1 MSGYGNNDGNYGGNY
16 DGNYGGNNGGNNR
29 GPIFNLLQRLNPGAD
44 VEDVFINGI
53 EEAVDTFASFNPNTG
68 LAIFVK
74 ENGDILAV
82 DYRRIDALEFN

>member
-1 MSGYGNNDGNYGGNY
+1 MDEYNNNNYNNY
-16 DGNYGGNNGGNNR
+16 NNNNFNNR
-29 GPIFNLLQRLNPGAD
+29 GAIFQLLLRLNPGAD

-53 EEAVDTFASFNPNTG
+53 EEAVESFASFNPQSG